1 MKIKKETKTLAEA
14 IEKDV
19 QAVVNPA
26 TAGAMETTE
35 QNKKIADDNMKE
47 AEKASEELAKNEQP
61 GAHRDVPAEVKAN
74 FKKLH
79 LAESLDD
86 EGACD
91 DLHEDEETFEKSGL
105 ETVSYKNYSDAY
117 TQLRLDFYS
126 KYGRDIE
133 FYNVDSGPRKP
144 VSMGVN
150 WSAIGTVTPD
160 VASDFADKL
169 IAAAD
174 AARNFKYNGCKI
186 VYGEDESLNEADEEE
201 YPHTFLGSNT
211 HFRRKNLIDLNE
223 IEITY
228 PSFTVKYNVKAGI
241 QTKPG
246 DPIEL
251 GFERDELARLEIV
264 RDEQGRVENLLKD
277 AATKTLS
284 DKGYKNVYIGGGALV
299 GIPNAIH
306 LMGNRVGESL
316 DESKLEE
323 RVEPIKIKSNSGS
336 TWDLKPTDYRKVK
349 FPFSCYAQIKGTDDE
364 QYYPVKIKG
373 YYANGKVYGDDHIIR
388 LSQLYRNGPDV
399 WSGETLSSS
408 YKGKLDKFY
417 RGREGTPEKI
427 SVYPSQIKDLQ
438 KYLEPVT
445 REEMI
450 DWVKKYWGEDALAE
464 ESLTEAVEESTFSK
478 LYGDLVQIPYVDRF
492 VRTKFSKDE
501 KQVDLTIIL
510 DDYIDMDAV
519 YDVLDQYAD
528 KIVVDEDDEE
538 LHIHIDM
545 SDEERNTDIPN
556 DLFDEIMTQLT
567 AGGRL
572 IPGKGKGYVSDYGA
586 GYDEV
591 SQIANADGD
600 KGIVIRILPGHEAD
614 RKGHVS
620 TFEPAKAI
628 ADKYKDLGVYT
639 TERTEIEKT
648 SPHRVTRVMTIW
660 IPEGAKAAGRD
671 ERVVKKKKEESVE
684 SCEEEKPIEEAVVKT
699 KLDSFRPWEGAI
711 DTFDRIKRAGKLPE
725 LENLIDELY
734 GGEINEDELN
744 DTLWFEAD
752 WVLET
757 LGVEDDDSDL
767 DDGDLLDDEDETDES
782 LKEDKRYVGNNSL
795 TETFSKEE
803 IEVLKKNP
811 GHSIGK
817 GKYKAVYHDK
827 YYTNDNKE
835 LEGSFILSV
844 RAGKYGWDTI
854 EFKDSKDMNDF
865 IRRKFKE
872 YDESL
877 KEDDL
882 DESKRT
888 RRDPWGL
895 MK

>member
-1 MKIKKETKTLAEA
+1 MEIEKETKTLAEA
-14 IEKDV
+14 VEKDV

-61 GAHRDVPAEVKAN
+61 DAHQDVPAEVKAN

-91 DLHEDEETFEKSGL
+91 DLHEDEETFEKSEL
-105 ETVSYKNYSDAY
+105 KTVSYKNYSDAY

-186 VYGEDESLNEADEEE
+186 VYGEDESLNEDVKRVAEKDFDKAYSQLRRDCYQKFGSSIEIFEMPRHGREPIEMGVNWSAMGTVSADDASQ
-201 YPHTFLGSNT
+201 FGN
-211 HFRRKNLIDLNE
+211 NLIDAAKMARE
-223 IEITY
+223 F
-228 PSFTVKYNVKAGI
+228 PYNG
-241 QTKPG
+241 TK
-246 DPIEL
+246 
-251 GFERDELARLEIV
+251 
-264 RDEQGRVENLLKD
+264 VEYD
-277 AATKTLS
+277 
-284 DKGYKNVYIGGGALV
+284 DD
-299 GIPNAIH
+299 
-306 LMGNRVGESL
+306 ESL

-323 RVEPIKIKSNSGS
+323 RVEPIKIKSDSGN

-349 FPFSCYAQIKGTDDE
+349 FPFSCYAQVKGSDNE
-364 QYYPVKIKG
+364 YYPVKIKG

-408 YKGKLDKFY
+408 YKGKLSKFY

-464 ESLTEAVEESTFSK
+464 ESLTEAIKESTFSK

-519 YDVLDQYAD
+519 YDVLDQYSD
-528 KIVVDEDDEE
+528 KVLVDEDDDE

-545 SDEERNTDIPN
+545 SDEERDADIPN

-614 RKGHVS
+614 KKGHVS

-671 ERVVKKKKEESVE
+671 ERVVKKKEEESVE
-684 SCEEEKPIEEAVVKT
+684 NCKEEKPIEEAVVKT
-699 KLDSFRPWEGAI
+699 KLDSFRPWEGAV

-757 LGVEDDDSDL
+757 LGVEDDD
-767 DDGDLLDDEDETDES
+767 
-782 LKEDKRYVGNNSL
+782 
-795 TETFSKEE
+795 
-803 IEVLKKNP
+803 
-811 GHSIGK
+811 
-817 GKYKAVYHDK
+817 
-827 YYTNDNKE
+827 
-835 LEGSFILSV
+835 
-844 RAGKYGWDTI
+844 
-854 EFKDSKDMNDF
+854 
-865 IRRKFKE
+865 
-872 YDESL
+872 
-877 KEDDL
+877 
-882 DESKRT
+882 
-888 RRDPWGL
+888 
-895 MK
+895 

>member
-19 QAVVNPA
+19 RAVVNPA

-61 GAHRDVPAEVKAN
+61 DAHQDVPSEVKAN

-91 DLHEDEETFEKSGL
+91 DVINENTIESNDEYFRTNDRTSELLDDVF
-105 ETVSYKNYSDAY
+105 AY
-117 TQLRLDFYS
+117 MREAFGDDRFTEIAIDNLGMDQKELKFYC
-126 KYGRDIE
+126 DIDGDGY
-133 FYNVDSGPRKP
+133 F
-144 VSMGVN
+144 
-150 WSAIGTVTPD
+150 
-160 VASDFADKL
+160 
-169 IAAAD
+169 
-174 AARNFKYNGCKI
+174 
-186 VYGEDESLNEADEEE
+186 ESLNEADEEE
-201 YPHTFLGSNT
+201 YPHTFLGSKT
-211 HFRRKNLIDLNE
+211 HFRRKNLTDLSE
-223 IEITY
+223 VEITY
-228 PSFTVKYNVKAGI
+228 PSFTVKYNVEAGI

-246 DPIEL
+246 DPVEY

-264 RDEQGRVENLLKD
+264 RDEQDKVENLFKD
-277 AATKTLS
+277 AVTKTLS
-284 DKGYKNVYIGGGALV
+284 GKGYKNVYIGGGALV

-306 LMGNRVGESL
+306 LLGGKVGESL

-323 RVEPIKIKSNSGS
+323 RVEPIKIKSDSGS

-408 YKGKLDKFY
+408 YKGKLNKFY

-438 KYLEPVT
+438 RYLEPVT

-450 DWVKKYWGEDALAE
+450 DWVKKYWGEDALVE

-492 VRTKFSKDE
+492 IRTKFSKDE

-519 YDVLDQYAD
+519 YDVLDQYSD
-528 KIVVDEDDEE
+528 KVLVDEDDDE

-545 SDEERNTDIPN
+545 SDEERDADIPN

-591 SQIANADGD
+591 SQIANAGGD

-614 RKGHVS
+614 KKGHVS

-671 ERVVKKKKEESVE
+671 ERVVKKKEESVE
-684 SCEEEKPIEEAVVKT
+684 NCKEEKPIEEAVVKT

-757 LGVEDDDSDL
+757 LGVEDDD
-767 DDGDLLDDEDETDES
+767 
-782 LKEDKRYVGNNSL
+782 
-795 TETFSKEE
+795 
-803 IEVLKKNP
+803 
-811 GHSIGK
+811 
-817 GKYKAVYHDK
+817 
-827 YYTNDNKE
+827 
-835 LEGSFILSV
+835 
-844 RAGKYGWDTI
+844 
-854 EFKDSKDMNDF
+854 
-865 IRRKFKE
+865 
-872 YDESL
+872 
-877 KEDDL
+877 
-882 DESKRT
+882 
-888 RRDPWGL
+888 
-895 MK
+895 

>member
-61 GAHRDVPAEVKAN
+61 DAYRDVPAEVKAN
-74 FKKLH
+74 FKKPH

-186 VYGEDESLNEADEEE
+186 VYGEDESLN
-201 YPHTFLGSNT
+201 
-211 HFRRKNLIDLNE
+211 
-223 IEITY
+223 
-228 PSFTVKYNVKAGI
+228 
-241 QTKPG
+241 
-246 DPIEL
+246 
-251 GFERDELARLEIV
+251 
-264 RDEQGRVENLLKD
+264 
-277 AATKTLS
+277 
-284 DKGYKNVYIGGGALV
+284 
-299 GIPNAIH
+299 
-306 LMGNRVGESL
+306 
-316 DESKLEE
+316 
-323 RVEPIKIKSNSGS
+323 
-336 TWDLKPTDYRKVK
+336 
-349 FPFSCYAQIKGTDDE
+349 
-364 QYYPVKIKG
+364 
-373 YYANGKVYGDDHIIR
+373 
-388 LSQLYRNGPDV
+388 
-399 WSGETLSSS
+399 
-408 YKGKLDKFY
+408 
-417 RGREGTPEKI
+417 
-427 SVYPSQIKDLQ
+427 
-438 KYLEPVT
+438 
-445 REEMI
+445 
-450 DWVKKYWGEDALAE
+450 
-464 ESLTEAVEESTFSK
+464 EAVEESTFSK

-757 LGVEDDDSDL
+757 LGVDDD
-767 DDGDLLDDEDETDES
+767 DLLDDEDETDES

-882 DESKRT
+882 DESRRT

>member
-61 GAHRDVPAEVKAN
+61 DAHQGVPAEVKAN

-186 VYGEDESLNEADEEE
+186 VYGEDESLN
-201 YPHTFLGSNT
+201 
-211 HFRRKNLIDLNE
+211 
-223 IEITY
+223 
-228 PSFTVKYNVKAGI
+228 
-241 QTKPG
+241 
-246 DPIEL
+246 
-251 GFERDELARLEIV
+251 
-264 RDEQGRVENLLKD
+264 
-277 AATKTLS
+277 
-284 DKGYKNVYIGGGALV
+284 
-299 GIPNAIH
+299 
-306 LMGNRVGESL
+306 
-316 DESKLEE
+316 
-323 RVEPIKIKSNSGS
+323 
-336 TWDLKPTDYRKVK
+336 
-349 FPFSCYAQIKGTDDE
+349 
-364 QYYPVKIKG
+364 
-373 YYANGKVYGDDHIIR
+373 
-388 LSQLYRNGPDV
+388 
-399 WSGETLSSS
+399 
-408 YKGKLDKFY
+408 
-417 RGREGTPEKI
+417 
-427 SVYPSQIKDLQ
+427 
-438 KYLEPVT
+438 
-445 REEMI
+445 
-450 DWVKKYWGEDALAE
+450 
-464 ESLTEAVEESTFSK
+464 EAVEESTFSK

-614 RKGHVS
+614 RKGHIS

-882 DESKRT
+882 GESRRT

>member
-1 MKIKKETKTLAEA
+1 MKIEKETKTLAEA

-61 GAHRDVPAEVKAN
+61 DAHQDVPAEVKAN

-91 DLHEDEETFEKSGL
+91 DLHEDEETFEEPEL

-126 KYGRDIE
+126 KYGRDID
-133 FYNVDSGPRKP
+133 FYNMGSDPRKP

-160 VASDFADKL
+160 VASDFANKL
-169 IAAAD
+169 TAAAD
-174 AARNFKYNGCKI
+174 AARNFKYNGYKI
-186 VYGEDESLNEADEEE
+186 VYGKDESLNENTIESGDEHFRTNDRTSELLDAVFSYMREIFGENKFTEMAIDHLDMNREELKFYCDIDGEGYFESLNEADEEE

-211 HFRRKNLIDLNE
+211 HFRRKNLTNLNE

-228 PSFTVKYNVKAGI
+228 PSFTVKYNVEAGI

-246 DPIEL
+246 DPAEL
-251 GFERDELARLEIV
+251 GFERDELARLEID
-264 RDEQGRVENLLKD
+264 RDEQDRVENLFKD
-277 AATKTLS
+277 AVTKTLS

-306 LMGNRVGESL
+306 LMGDKVGESL

-323 RVEPIKIKSNSGS
+323 RVEPIKIKSDSGN

-349 FPFSCYAQIKGTDDE
+349 FPFSCYAQIKGSDDE

-373 YYANGKVYGDDHIIR
+373 YYANGKVYNNDQIIR

-408 YKGKLDKFY
+408 YKGKLNKFY

-445 REEMI
+445 REEMV
-450 DWVKKYWGEDALAE
+450 DWVKKYWGEDALAD
-464 ESLTEAVEESTFSK
+464 ESLTEAVKESTFSK

-545 SDEERNTDIPN
+545 SNEERNTDIPN

-591 SQIANADGD
+591 AQIANADGD

-614 RKGHVS
+614 KKGHVS

-648 SPHRVTRVMTIW
+648 SPHRVTKVMTIW

-671 ERVVKKKKEESVE
+671 ERVVKKKEEESVE
-684 SCEEEKPIEEAVVKT
+684 SCKEEKPIEEARVKAQDDLGPYT
-699 KLDSFRPWEGAI
+699 YDLSAFEPWDGAI
-711 DTFDRIKRAGKLPE
+711 DTLEKIEDADKIDE
-725 LENLIDELY
+725 LHDLIDELY
-734 GGEINEDELN
+734 GGEIDEEKLN
-744 DTLWFEAD
+744 DLLQFEAD

-757 LGVEDDDSDL
+757 LGIENDD
-767 DDGDLLDDEDETDES
+767 
-782 LKEDKRYVGNNSL
+782 
-795 TETFSKEE
+795 
-803 IEVLKKNP
+803 
-811 GHSIGK
+811 
-817 GKYKAVYHDK
+817 
-827 YYTNDNKE
+827 
-835 LEGSFILSV
+835 
-844 RAGKYGWDTI
+844 
-854 EFKDSKDMNDF
+854 
-865 IRRKFKE
+865 
-872 YDESL
+872 
-877 KEDDL
+877 
-882 DESKRT
+882 
-888 RRDPWGL
+888 
-895 MK
+895 